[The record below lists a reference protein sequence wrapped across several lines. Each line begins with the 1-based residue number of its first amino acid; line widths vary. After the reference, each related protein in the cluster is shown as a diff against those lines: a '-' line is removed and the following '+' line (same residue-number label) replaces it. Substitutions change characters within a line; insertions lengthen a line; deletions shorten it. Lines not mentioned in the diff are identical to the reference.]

1 MKPDQFAWLD
11 DPSKPRPPQM
21 MVLEGD
27 ALGHLIDYARKWKP
41 ENDRIRAA
49 RIATARGWN

>member
-27 ALGHLIDYARKWKP
+27 ALGLFVAEALRMPRVD
-41 ENDRIRAA
+41 DRIRDS
-49 RIATARGWN
+49 RIAKGRK